1 MFSTRRLSYVALSAT
16 VLLALSGCALLEPDT
31 SDNELTG
38 LEVCALG
45 HSWALDTADLATQ
58 ITDTLA
64 TNGVVLTSADVQGSQ
79 IMAWDTHSGM
89 KITSD
94 YTITLKSAPGA
105 DQVLTVVQ
113 THKGEAT
120 GKAYISADVAIPRT
134 WSADDFTVDTVA
146 DNNGTALEELPYT
159 IPTTDFD
166 DSVGL
171 ELTCDGDTM
180 TIHPRG
186 SKYTLSWTKSD

>member
-1 MFSTRRLSYVALSAT
+1 MFSTRRVSYLALSAT
-16 VLLALSGCALLEPDT
+16 VLLALSGCALIEPDT
-31 SDNELTG
+31 SDSEPTA
-38 LEVCALG
+38 LEACALG
-45 HSWALDTADLATQ
+45 HTWALDTADLATQ
-58 ITDTLA
+58 ITASLA
-64 TNGVVLTSADVQGSQ
+64 TNGVVLTSADIQGSKTLT
-79 IMAWDTHSGM
+79 WDLRSAMTV
-89 KITSD
+89 TSD
-94 YTITLKSAPGA
+94 YTITLKSAPAA

-134 WSADDFTVDTVA
+134 WKADDFTIDTVA
-146 DNNGTALEELPYT
+146 DNNGTALEDQPYA
-159 IPTTDFD
+159 IPATDFD

-186 SKYTLSWTKSD
+186 SKFTQIWTKSD

>member
-1 MFSTRRLSYVALSAT
+1 MFSTRRVSYFALSAT
-16 VLLALSGCALLEPDT
+16 VLLALSGCALLQPDT

-45 HSWALDTADLATQ
+45 HTWALDTADLATQ
-58 ITDTLA
+58 INA
-64 TNGVVLTSADVQGSQ
+64 SFAANNVVLTSAEISGTQT
-79 IMAWDTHSGM
+79 MTWDLRSAM

-94 YTITLKSAPGA
+94 YTITLKSAPAA
-105 DQVLTVVQ
+105 DQVVTVVQ
-113 THKGEAT
+113 THKGDAS
-120 GKAYISADVAIPRT
+120 GKAYISADVAIPRN
-134 WSADDFTVDTVA
+134 WKADDLTVDTVA
-146 DNNGTALEELPYT
+146 DNNGTALEDLPYA
-159 IPTTDFD
+159 IPATDFD

-186 SKYTLSWTKSD
+186 GKFTQTWTKSD